1 MVCRALATVDSLAI
15 FDNND
20 YGQNLL
26 KYAQKAKPA
35 KGSVAYS
42 LLRLAINVSRQ
53 KKTAAEVKAEVE
65 ALLKEWSASQ
75 SPPPLNDD
83 DFKVNGAAEFMTD
96 CFQCRRAL
104 EEGDAIVDCGDI
116 VCNGCGCL
124 FHDRK
129 EGELDQCC
137 EEDVWLACELA
148 HEEAKEVCVACGNG
162 IEDFSNNQICA
173 CDVNCCDECAHSNP
187 NNDDDHTRYC
197 VECIALAKPS
207 MERWSDVC
215 VSSIEEMW
223 SRRSRCQL
231 EYVGCVFEL
240 LSLDKDWRFSH
251 LLDILKDHWR
261 DGITEEIGEIAANSY
276 CELFE

>member
-1 MVCRALATVDSLAI
+1 MDTI
-15 FDNND
+15 FVND
-20 YGQNLL
+20 GPKLRGNLL
-26 KYAQKAKPA
+26 EYAKKAKPA
-35 KGSVAYS
+35 KGSVAYR
-42 LLRLAINVSRQ
+42 LLRLAISVDKRE
-53 KKTAAEVKAEVE
+53 KKRSEVEAEVE

-75 SPPPLNDD
+75 SPPPFLNDD

-104 EEGDAIVDCGDI
+104 EEGDAIVDLDGDI

-129 EGELDQCC
+129 KEELDQCC
-137 EEDVWLACELA
+137 EDDVWLACELA

-173 CDVNCCDECAHSNP
+173 CDVNCCDECAHFNP
-187 NNDDDHTRYC
+187 NNDDDHGRYC

-207 MERWSDVC
+207 TERWTDVC
-215 VSSIEEMW
+215 MSSIEEMW
-223 SRRSRCQL
+223 CRRSRCQL

-240 LSLDKDWRFSH
+240 LSLDKDNQANAWRFSH

-276 CELFE
+276 SELFQ